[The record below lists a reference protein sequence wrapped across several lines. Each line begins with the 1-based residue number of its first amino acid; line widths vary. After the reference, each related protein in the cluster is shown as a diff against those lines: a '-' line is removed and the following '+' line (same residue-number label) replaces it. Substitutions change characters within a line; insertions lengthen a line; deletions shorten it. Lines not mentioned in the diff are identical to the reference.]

1 MGFLRRRAG
10 GINRLAALAAAALV
24 AGTASGCGERS
35 EPFGEDVSA
44 YPVSVQGAGERVTT
58 LRMRPERIAPLDPAT
73 ATFLIEL
80 DAQEQLVGLPR
91 PGGEASIWQLTGNAL
106 VRALV
111 RLRPDL
117 IVASSA
123 SDPLDLVRAGR
134 ETRAPVYLLPEE
146 SVRDLGRAA
155 IQLGLLTDH
164 AVAGRALLRRNR
176 QAQRQVAAAVAQT
189 PVLRVFLD
197 TGGFT
202 TVSTRTLISDII
214 RIAHGRNI
222 AGPRPEAGVFNLRR
236 LARLDPQVYLT
247 TDRDTTLRDLRSNRR
262 TRRLTAVRTGRFA
275 YIPPRYLRP
284 DGDVAERLLAIAR
297 VLHPNEFR

>member
-1 MGFLRRRAG
+1 MKRSW
-10 GINRLAALAAAALV
+10 AALAAAALV
-24 AGTASGCGERS
+24 LATTACGERG
-35 EPFGEDVSA
+35 EPTGERVSA
-44 YPVSVQGAGERVTT
+44 YPVTVQGAGERVTV
-58 LRMRPERIAPLDPAT
+58 LRERPERIAPLDPAT

-111 RLRPDL
+111 GLRPDL

-123 SDPLDLVRAGR
+123 TDPLDLGRAGR
-134 ETRAPVYLLPEE
+134 ETKAPVYLIPEE
-146 SVRDLGRAA
+146 SVRDLGQAA
-155 IQLGLLTDH
+155 IQLGLLADH
-164 AVAGRALLRRNR
+164 AVNGRALLRQNR
-176 QAQRQVAAAVAQT
+176 QAQRQVEAAVADT
-189 PVLRVFLD
+189 PILRDFVD

-222 AGPRPEAGVFNLRR
+222 AGPRPEPGVFSLRK

-247 TDRDTTLRDLRSNRR
+247 TDRDTTLRDLKSNRR

-275 YIPPRYLRP
+275 YIPPRFLRP
-284 DGDVAERLLAIAR
+284 DGGVAERLLAIAR